1 MSEIS
6 NILKELQSVED
17 DSVIDVFVPSVNRL
31 VKFKPLSVKQHHEIL
46 KCGIDGVLGSIKLST
61 IFNKIIIDNS
71 LESIDFTVYD
81 TEWILL
87 KLRMANVGD
96 SVTIKEQTYNL
107 NDLVRSK
114 KIFDYTDEISYK
126 DIIVQLAVPNIKRD
140 IEISEACHKDF
151 SKGNLE
157 DRLVSETISSM
168 LSYEV
173 IKFIKTVT
181 VNNLTVNFDSVT
193 TADKR
198 KILENLPLSI
208 NNMITNFITNY
219 RDHEQVSY
227 TFEDGIALAIDGD
240 FLTRA

>member
-6 NILKELQSVED
+6 NILKELQAVED
-17 DSVIDVFVPSVNRL
+17 DSVVDVFVPSVNKL

-87 KLRMANVGD
+87 KLRMANVGETI
-96 SVTIKEQTYNL
+96 TIKEQTYNL
-107 NDLVRSK
+107 NDLTRNDKSFEYK
-114 KIFDYTDEISYK
+114 EEISYK
-126 DIIVQLAVPNIKRD
+126 DIIVQLAVPNIKLD
-140 IEISEACHKDF
+140 IDISEACYKDF
-151 SKGNLE
+151 NKGNLE

-173 IKFIKTVT
+173 IKFIQSIS
-181 VNNLTVNFDSVT
+181 VNNQVVNFENIS

-208 NNMITNFITNY
+208 NNMITNFITKY

-227 TFEDGIALAIDGD
+227 TFDDGTFLSIDGD

>member
-1 MSEIS
+1 MNEIS

-81 TEWILL
+81 PEWILL

>member
-46 KCGIDGVLGSIKLST
+46 KCSIDGVLGSIKLST

-87 KLRMANVGD
+87 KLRMANVGEHI
-96 SVTIKEQTYNL
+96 TIKEQIYNL
-107 NDLVRSK
+107 NDLTRNNKSFNYK
-114 KIFDYTDEISYK
+114 EEISYK
-126 DIIVQLAVPNIKRD
+126 DIIVQLSVPKIKQD
-140 IEISEACHKDF
+140 IEISEACYKDF
-151 SKGNLE
+151 SKGKIE
-157 DRLVSETISSM
+157 DRLVSETVSSM

-173 IKFIKTVT
+173 IKFINSVT
-181 VNNLTVNFDSVT
+181 VNSLTVNFDSIT
-193 TADKR
+193 TVDKR
-198 KILENLPLSI
+198 KILENLPLPI
-208 NNMITNFITNY
+208 NNMITNYITKY

-227 TFEDGIALAIDGD
+227 TFQDSTSLSIDGD

>member
-6 NILKELQSVED
+6 NSLKELQSVED

-61 IFNKIIIDNS
+61 IFNKIIVDNS
-71 LESIDFTVYD
+71 LEPVDFTVYD

-87 KLRMANVGD
+87 KLRMANVGENI
-96 SVTIKEQTYNL
+96 TIKEQTYNL

-114 KIFDYTDEISYK
+114 KIFDYTDEITYK
-126 DIIVQLAVPNIKRD
+126 DIIVQLAVPNIRRD
-140 IEISEACHKDF
+140 IEISEACYKDF

-181 VNNLTVNFDSVT
+181 VNDLTVNFDSIT

-208 NNMITNFITNY
+208 NNMITNFITKY

-227 TFEDGIALAIDGD
+227 TFEDGTALAIDGD